1 MSGKPRE
8 LARLNPRQD
17 ERCRSAIQTTQLCRR
32 LNAFVLG
39 QPDPAGGNGRNRG
52 PFEMSE
58 LQVRAALGLL
68 RKTLPDLAMTQVETS
83 GGGNHLHFHLEAAM
97 RVSAQMHAEP
107 RRVVTIE
114 QEKQDVPASLL
125 DAPLPE
131 E

>member
-1 MSGKPRE
+1 
-8 LARLNPRQD
+8 
-17 ERCRSAIQTTQLCRR
+17 
-32 LNAFVLG
+32 
-39 QPDPAGGNGRNRG
+39 
-52 PFEMSE
+52 
-58 LQVRAALGLL
+58 VRAALGLL

>member
-1 MSGKPRE
+1 
-8 LARLNPRQD
+8 LN
-17 ERCRSAIQTTQLCRR
+17 SFA
-32 LNAFVLG
+32 LG
-39 QPDPAGGNGRNRG
+39 LKDPQANR
-52 PFEMSE
+52 PVEMTD
-58 LQVRAALGLL
+58 LQVKAALGLL

-107 RRVVTIE
+107 RRTVTIE
-114 QEKQDVPASLL
+114 QEAQPAPSGSLL

>member
-1 MSGKPRE
+1 
-8 LARLNPRQD
+8 
-17 ERCRSAIQTTQLCRR
+17 
-32 LNAFVLG
+32 
-39 QPDPAGGNGRNRG
+39 
-52 PFEMSE
+52 MSE

-107 RRVVTIE
+107 RRTITIE
-114 QEKQDVPASLL
+114 PQAQDAPPASLL